1 MLYLY
6 LFDYAEAFLPFI
18 HTICPTQE
26 DKDEDIVT
34 KLLVSVQNIPNT
46 TCFSSEYFKTSSIE
60 IHDVVIHCLI
70 SLQHDLKKKSYKV
83 SSSLNLL
90 YVITRGVTITF
101 NKIDLRLLRL
111 QICETDFCW
120 SSHDYSKAAHSKYLG
135 FNKWHCKV

>member
-70 SLQHDLKKKSYKV
+70 SLQHDLKKK
-83 SSSLNLL
+83 
-90 YVITRGVTITF
+90 I
-101 NKIDLRLLRL
+101 L
-111 QICETDFCW
+111 Q
-120 SSHDYSKAAHSKYLG
+120 SKQFLEFIVCNHQRCDHYL
-135 FNKWHCKV
+135 